1 MTRYVFIALL
11 IAIASISTSAFL
23 VHGGV
28 LRTPSSTN
36 LNMVFGPKQAIAI
49 EKRKNPQAF
58 ESTIQGLM
66 KTMKLSRA
74 NAEKVSF
81 VHLRRI
87 GILFL

>member
-1 MTRYVFIALL
+1 
-11 IAIASISTSAFL
+11 
-23 VHGGV
+23 
-28 LRTPSSTN
+28 
-36 LNMVFGPKQAIAI
+36 MVFGPKQAIAI

-81 VHLRRI
+81 VNLRRS
-87 GILFL
+87 GNSFLIERERMFNV